1 MTIHLSGDRE
11 QFVRSLV
18 QIGQFASEDEVIDEA
33 LRLFQ
38 ERDELAKLA
47 ELRCEIAAGIEQA
60 DRGELGPF
68 DPHATLTRVRSSQTS
83 STKES

>member
-38 ERDELAKLA
+38 EHNELAKLA
-47 ELRCEIAAGIEQA
+47 ELHREITMASNRPTG
-60 DRGELGPF
+60 
-68 DPHATLTRVRSSQTS
+68 
-83 STKES
+83 

>member
-47 ELRCEIAAGIEQA
+47 ELRREIAVGIEQA
-60 DRGELGPF
+60 DRGELAPF
-68 DPHATLTRVRSSQTS
+68 DPHATLARVRSGQTS